1 MLLTFPVLFA
11 MWAMLQTSIEL
22 RGAPWFG
29 WIHDL
34 TQHDPWYVLPIVMGA
49 TQVWQQ
55 RITPAT
61 GADPAQQKMMMFMP
75 VIFTVMFL
83 WLPAGAAIYY
93 GVTNLW
99 IVGQQYLTNYLIGP
113 PNVRAARPP
122 AERRV
127 KRVGVGKTDAAARES
142 E

>member
-1 MLLTFPVLFA
+1 
-11 MWAMLQTSIEL
+11 MWALLQTSIDL
-22 RGAPWFG
+22 RGAPGFG

-49 TQVWQQ
+49 TQIWQQ

-83 WLPAGAAIYY
+83 WLPAGAAVYY
-93 GVTNLW
+93 GVEEPW
-99 IVGQQYLTNYLIGP
+99 VRGPQYFTHHLIGP
-113 PNVRAARPP
+113 PKRGGGRPP
-122 AERRV
+122 PRR
-127 KRVGVGKTDAAARES
+127 RGENRGGGG
-142 E
+142 

>member
-1 MLLTFPVLFA
+1 
-11 MWAMLQTSIEL
+11 MWALLQTSIDL
-22 RGAPWFG
+22 RGAPGFG

-49 TQVWQQ
+49 TQIWQQ

-83 WLPAGAAIYY
+83 WLPAGAAVFF
-93 GVTNLW
+93 GVANPW
-99 IVGQQYLTNYLIGP
+99 VVGPQNFAKQLNGTPNRARGAPPPGP
-113 PNVRAARPP
+113 PW
-122 AERRV
+122 E
-127 KRVGVGKTDAAARES
+127 T
-142 E
+142 